1 MPGRLE
7 LAEPDVVVITGF
19 DELVLLEAEREI
31 DDSVLE
37 ED

>member
-1 MPGRLE
+1 MLE
-7 LAEPDVVVITGF
+7 LAELEVVVMTGF

-31 DDSVLE
+31 DASVLE